1 MERKVELTYDYYASP
16 DELSGEDMELVI
28 AARQAAHRSFAIYS
42 NFSVGAAAR
51 LESGVVVSAANVES
65 EVYPSGICA
74 ERNLLFNAATSYP
87 TDPIK
92 ALAIVSTSTSDE
104 CYPCGMCRQ
113 VLVDTERRQGG
124 KIRVIMAGDR
134 TATAVESAHMLL
146 PFTFV
151 LP

>member
-1 MERKVELTYDYYASP
+1 MEQKIELKYDYFASP
-16 DELSGEDMELVI
+16 AELKSEDMELVM
-28 AARQAAHRSFAIYS
+28 AARLAAHHSFAIYS

-51 LESGVVVSAANVES
+51 LESGKILSAANVES
-65 EVYPSGICA
+65 EVYPAGICA

-87 TDPIK
+87 TDPIRE
-92 ALAIVSTSTSDE
+92 LAIVSTSTSEE

-113 VLVDTERRQGG
+113 VLVDTERRQKS
-124 KIRVIMAGDR
+124 KIRVIMAGDM
-134 TATAVESAHMLL
+134 TATAVESAQLLL